1 LSFHGRI
8 WHALVDPS
16 LEPQGHAV
24 DFLLDEEQ
32 QSFVASVRDFAR
44 QHVEP
49 GVLDRDRAGAW
60 DQGVWEKVAEFG
72 LAGLPIPEEYGG
84 SGADVMTTGLALE
97 ALAYGGRDAGLNLS
111 LGAHL
116 TIGAMP
122 IALHGTEEQKQR
134 WLPKMATGESI
145 GAFAITE
152 PEAGSDTAGIKTSAR
167 REGDTYVLNGTKT
180 FITNGSLADVVTVV
194 AKTDPDGPASGA
206 FTAFLV
212 ETDTPG
218 FSVSKELKKLGN
230 RTSPTVE
237 LSLSDVAVPESSIL
251 GPEGTALWA
260 VGFECFDWERTCMIA
275 SAIGGMERDM
285 EECIRY
291 AKEREAFGKPIAK
304 FGAIQH
310 KIAQMRIR
318 LEAGRLLL
326 RKAAW
331 LKDNGHE
338 HQVEASMAKA
348 YVGEAAVQSALDAIQ
363 LHGGWGYVDEFHVE
377 RGLRDAK
384 LATIGGG
391 TTEIQEMII
400 ARSLLG

>member
-1 LSFHGRI
+1 VDLLLS
-8 WHALVDPS
+8 D
-16 LEPQGHAV
+16 
-24 DFLLDEEQ
+24 EQ
-32 QSFVASVRDFAR
+32 QAYAQSVRDFAR
-44 QHVEP
+44 EHVAP
-49 GVLDRDRAGAW
+49 GILERDRAGRW
-60 DQGVWEKVAEFG
+60 DQGVWEKVADFG
-72 LAGLPIPEEYGG
+72 LAGLPVPTEYGG
-84 SGADVMTTGLALE
+84 SGADVLTTGLALE
-97 ALAYGGRDAGLNLS
+97 ALSYGGMDAGLNLS

-134 WLPKMATGESI
+134 WLPKMASGESI

-152 PEAGSDTAGIKTSAR
+152 PEAGSDTAGMKTAAR
-167 REGDTYVLNGTKT
+167 REGDTFVLNGTKT

-194 AKTDPDGPASGA
+194 ARTDPDAPAGNA

-212 ETDTPG
+212 ETDSPG
-218 FSVSKELKKLGN
+218 FAVSKELKKLGN

-237 LSLSDVAVPESSIL
+237 LSFTDVAVPESAIL
-251 GPEGTALWA
+251 GDEGTALWA
-260 VGFECFDWERTCMIA
+260 VGFECFDWERCCMIA
-275 SAIGGMERDM
+275 SAVGGMHRGLDTS
-285 EECIRY
+285 IRY

-310 KIAQMRIR
+310 KLAQMAIR
-318 LEAGRLLL
+318 LENARLLQ
-326 RKAAW
+326 RQAAW

-338 HQVEASMAKA
+338 HQMQASMAKA
-348 YVGEAAVQSALDAIQ
+348 YVGEASVQSALDAIQ
-363 LHGGWGYVDEFHVE
+363 LHGGWGYIDEFHVE

-400 ARSLLG
+400 SRILLA